1 MEKRPLTDSKRIK
14 SEIEHMFAEDKN
26 IKTKFE
32 IDTENQEKIL
42 YQNKLKEEYKQK
54 TKEERTEIRLLQIQ
68 LRKKQLEERKL
79 FIKNV
84 KKKMY

>member
-1 MEKRPLTDSKRIK
+1 
-14 SEIEHMFAEDKN
+14 MFAEDKN

-32 IDTENQEKIL
+32 IDTENQEKIV